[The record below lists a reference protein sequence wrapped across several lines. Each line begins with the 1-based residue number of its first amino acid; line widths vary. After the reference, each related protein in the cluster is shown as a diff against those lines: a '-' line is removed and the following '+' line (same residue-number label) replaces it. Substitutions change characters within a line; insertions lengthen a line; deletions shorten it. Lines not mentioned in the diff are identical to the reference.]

1 MPGGRGVK
9 YDIWSHCGR
18 RRRFTDGSGQAKTV
32 SGSGGMSDYY
42 LYVKGLYGVSEAG
55 TYLYGRAS
63 GVAHME
69 GLIETYIPEES
80 RQRVHLAA
88 GGGERNDTIMNVIAQ
103 IEADF
108 GTAETHYIITQDG
121 VRPFVSRHLIEAH
134 VDAVVEYDAVD
145 TAIPAV
151 DTIIV
156 SDDGQFID
164 DIPERKYLYQSQTP
178 QSFRMDLL
186 KKLYEGLTPE
196 KKSIL
201 TDACKICTVGQVP
214 VHIVPGEVSNMKITT
229 AMDYKIAVMVAKN
242 RLFDT
247 ENS

>member
-1 MPGGRGVK
+1 MIFGVIVAGGVGSRMGADRPKQFLDLAGCPIIIYTLKAFLECQRLEHIYMGVHPE
-9 YDIWSHCGR
+9 W
-18 RRRFTDGSGQAKTV
+18 
-32 SGSGGMSDYY
+32 
-42 LYVKGLYGVSEAG
+42 
-55 TYLYGRAS
+55 
-63 GVAHME
+63 VAHME

-88 GGGERNDTIMNVIAQ
+88 GGGERNDTIMN
-103 IEADF
+103 
-108 GTAETHYIITQDG
+108 
-121 VRPFVSRHLIEAH
+121 

>member
-1 MPGGRGVK
+1 
-9 YDIWSHCGR
+9 
-18 RRRFTDGSGQAKTV
+18 
-32 SGSGGMSDYY
+32 
-42 LYVKGLYGVSEAG
+42 
-55 TYLYGRAS
+55 
-63 GVAHME
+63 
-69 GLIETYIPEES
+69 
-80 RQRVHLAA
+80 
-88 GGGERNDTIMNVIAQ
+88 MNVIAR

-121 VRPFVSRHLIEAH
+121 VRPFVSRRLIEAH

-196 KKSIL
+196 KKSI
-201 TDACKICTVGQVP
+201 
-214 VHIVPGEVSNMKITT
+214 
-229 AMDYKIAVMVAKN
+229 
-242 RLFDT
+242 
-247 ENS
+247 